1 MFTQIW
7 MGFISQVKRKVD
19 LEPGI
24 CWMVTKVQAGPP
36 TVMGR
41 VNSRKGSCAR
51 TLLKLSL
58 RGMVKERGQS
68 DVAVGGAGIT
78 PTLL

>member
-7 MGFISQVKRKVD
+7 MGFISQVKWKVN

-24 CWMVTKVQAGPP
+24 CRMVMKVQVEQQ

-41 VNSRKGSCAR
+41 VNSRKESCAEAVLGR
-51 TLLKLSL
+51 D
-58 RGMVKERGQS
+58 GER
-68 DVAVGGAGIT
+68 VETV
-78 PTLL
+78 

>member
-1 MFTQIW
+1 

-19 LEPGI
+19 LEPGV

-41 VNSRKGSCAR
+41 VNSRKGSCAH
-51 TLLKLSL
+51 TLLKLSF

-68 DVAVGGAGIT
+68 DVTVGRSRHNSHPAAVK
-78 PTLL
+78 PT